1 MNLWTIV
8 TVFGCLFAS
17 FAYYQALRI
26 GTMALV
32 DVVWTSVLTLGGI
45 SFAAFM
51 QVNGE
56 ATLRTWMVFVVF
68 LAWSFRLTLYL
79 MRHRVLNSAEDPR
92 YAYLAQYW
100 GSTAKRNFY
109 FLFLAQ
115 VPLAVLFL
123 WPVVHAAN
131 NPSPVAIT
139 DILALLIALGSLLG
153 ESIADHQLA
162 EFRQKPANSG
172 KVCDSG
178 LWRYSRHPNYFFE
191 WLHWWA
197 YVAFAL
203 GGPKAWVSLLGPL
216 LMYIFLRYITGIPHA
231 ERSSLRSRGEAY
243 RNYQQ
248 RTSPFFPWIPRLPPS

>member
-1 MNLWTIV
+1 M
-8 TVFGCLFAS
+8 
-17 FAYYQALRI
+17 
-26 GTMALV
+26 
-32 DVVWTSVLTLGGI
+32 
-45 SFAAFM
+45 
-51 QVNGE
+51 
-56 ATLRTWMVFVVF
+56 
-68 LAWSFRLTLYL
+68 
-79 MRHRVLNSAEDPR
+79 
-92 YAYLAQYW
+92 
-100 GSTAKRNFY
+100 
-109 FLFLAQ
+109 
-115 VPLAVLFL
+115 
-123 WPVVHAAN
+123 HAAN

-139 DILALLIALGSLLG
+139 DILALLIALGSLFG

-248 RTSPFFPWIPRLPPS
+248 TTSPFFPWIPRLPPS